1 MTAYCDLDDIYPL
14 IPTLG
19 PLLDASTGPPIVL
32 PTIPTETQ
40 GEALIDSSCAEI
52 NGLLA
57 AAGYELPITDAG
69 ALDYLKV
76 VNSYGGAAFILR
88 AKYPTAD
95 KPGGGASATTF
106 WTNRYYASLD
116 ALKLGAIGG
125 AAVVKSSFSHGFR
138 DSDGDAIAD
147 SDIVS
152 RTDRETGF

>member
-1 MTAYCDLDDIYPL
+1 MSYATLTDVYPL
-14 IPTLG
+14 VPTLG
-19 PLLDASTGPPIVL
+19 SLLDASSGPPVVL
-32 PTIPTETQ
+32 PTIPTATQ
-40 GEALIDSSCAEI
+40 GEALIVSSYAEI

-57 AAGYELPITDAG
+57 AAGYELPITDSG
-69 ALDYLKV
+69 ALAYLKV

-106 WTNRYYASLD
+106 WTNRYYAALD

-138 DSDGDAIAD
+138 DSDGDAISD